1 MYNELKGA
9 DCVSNIPK
17 GKKQVTITLPDD
29 VLDIIDDIAESN
41 YYKRAEQISRIVI
54 DYIKQFKLVEDSK

>member
-1 MYNELKGA
+1 MA
-9 DCVSNIPK
+9 NIPK

-29 VLDIIDDIAESN
+29 ILETIDAIAESN

-54 DYIKQFKLVEDSK
+54 DYIKQVKEDS

>member
-1 MYNELKGA
+1 MYLKELIVLA
-9 DCVSNIPK
+9 NIPK

-29 VLDIIDDIAESN
+29 IIEVVDTIAESN

-54 DYIKQFKLVEDSK
+54 DYVKEFKKEDSK